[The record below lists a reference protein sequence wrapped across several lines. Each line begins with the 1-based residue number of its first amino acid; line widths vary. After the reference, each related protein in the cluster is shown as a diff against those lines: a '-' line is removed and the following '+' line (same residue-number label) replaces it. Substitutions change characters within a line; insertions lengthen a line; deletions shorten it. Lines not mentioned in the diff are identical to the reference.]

1 MTTTIITATT
11 RRRSLRLL
19 LATAIATITAAG
31 SAWAHGD
38 PASHYLETDALY
50 PSFARQ
56 PSVARQLELLGL
68 LDAAARRG
76 YPIKVALVAGPEDLV
91 EDLGMLR
98 TPQRYAETVATL
110 IEHRLSA
117 PVLIVTPY
125 GAGVA
130 GRASVD
136 GRLRPVAAG
145 DAQALLR
152 GVRVARQADGDQ
164 LAATAMGAVRRIA
177 RAGGH
182 ALPAN
187 VPAAKQFIPPPGAS
201 PAPATQA
208 TADPGGG
215 NGLLMAAPAI
225 LVALALIVAFGRN
238 LRRSRALPSGRA
250 PA

>member
-1 MTTTIITATT
+1 LIAA
-11 RRRSLRLL
+11 
-19 LATAIATITAAG
+19 LAVAPAAF
-31 SAWAHGD
+31 AHGD

-68 LDAAARRG
+68 LDAAAQRG

-91 EDLGMLR
+91 DDLGMLR

-110 IEHRLSA
+110 IEHRITA

-130 GRASVD
+130 GKASVD
-136 GRLRPVAAG
+136 GRLRPVGGG
-145 DAQALLR
+145 DAEALLR
-152 GVRVARQADGDQ
+152 GVRVARQADGDE
-164 LAATAMGAVRRIA
+164 LAATAMAAVRRIA

-187 VPAAKQFIPPPGAS
+187 VPPAKQFIPPPGAS
-201 PAPATQA
+201 PSPATQA

-225 LVALALIVAFGRN
+225 LVALAMIVAFGRN
-238 LRRSRALPSGRA
+238 VRRTRALRSRRA